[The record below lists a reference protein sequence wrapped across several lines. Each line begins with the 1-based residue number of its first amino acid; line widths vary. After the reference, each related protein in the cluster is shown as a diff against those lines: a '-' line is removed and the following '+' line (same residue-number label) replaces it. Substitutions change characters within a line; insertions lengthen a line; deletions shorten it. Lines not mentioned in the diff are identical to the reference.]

1 MAGRPSAVKKS
12 PYKKEIE
19 EMITEGKPDTYIVE
33 WLKENG
39 APISRPTINKYRKK
53 DFNFKAEAVKEYQKQ
68 ESKKR
73 FNKAKN
79 KIVSD
84 LNFLDGLIET
94 AAGTELCVDEEQG
107 ITSLDINKLGV
118 QAAKVK
124 HDITKD
130 EPPVVV
136 EVKAGELDDDERK
149 LAKAVADYFARQ
161 GENSEEPEPER

>member
-1 MAGRPSAVKKS
+1 MAGRPSAVEKS

-33 WLKENG
+33 WLKDNG
-39 APISRPTINKYRKK
+39 APISRPTINKYRNK

-84 LNFLDGLIET
+84 LNFLDGIIET
-94 AAGTELCVDEEQG
+94 ADGIGLSVDEEQG
-107 ITSLDINKLGV
+107 ITNLDIKKIGI
-118 QAAKVK
+118 QAVKVK

-136 EVKAGELDDDERK
+136 EVKVGEMDDKERK
-149 LAKAVADYFARQ
+149 LTKTVADTLARQ
-161 GENSEEPEPER
+161 DEDPEES